1 MDPGYESQQHIIVLI
16 FLPGKDGRE
25 RIQMARI
32 LFVLLLELH
41 PARQRTEAI
50 TVNHCRQVV
59 VHLEEFSKVAA
70 H

>member
-1 MDPGYESQQHIIVLI
+1 
-16 FLPGKDGRE
+16 
-25 RIQMARI
+25 MARI